1 MSEHTASK
9 HPREAAKTYADPHGA
24 AGSSLD
30 GTAGPEDRDPVDS
43 MKTESR
49 GEDGRETGAADPAE
63 PDDRRGGSAQR

>member
-9 HPREAAKTYADPHGA
+9 HPREAAESYDDPHGA
-24 AGSSLD
+24 AGSSLE

-43 MKTESR
+43 MQTETRNADER
-49 GEDGRETGAADPAE
+49 GTGAADPAE